1 MRGLRSV
8 KPSAMRHDREEEPE
22 PPYSGAFVV
31 IEPEG
36 HCYRVETR
44 PLLPTGEGSPRTYGS
59 KHEAFGAARDL
70 WTAHRLPLLDL
81 SDAKIGPR
89 A

>member
-1 MRGLRSV
+1 
-8 KPSAMRHDREEEPE
+8 MRHDREAEPE
-22 PPYSGAFVV
+22 PPYDGPFCVIRPVGLTYTVA
-31 IEPEG
+31 IEP
-36 HCYRVETR
+36 
-44 PLLPTGEGSPRTYGS
+44 LLASGEGSPRTYGS

-81 SDAKIGPR
+81 SDAKVGPR